1 MGSWAQ
7 ASGAKKQTAA
17 ASRVEKKARE
27 TGETPKVLADR
38 VVQRYRDAWKVYGIT
53 NDDFIRTTEERH
65 KKVVQEYVE
74 IKDGKAIITIDLA
87 HRGKPSS
94 SGKSI
99 IVASTGGNQAI
110 PGTDVILGLNAY
122 VKK

>member
-1 MGSWAQ
+1 MAQ
-7 ASGAKKQTAA
+7 QL
-17 ASRVEKKARE
+17 
-27 TGETPKVLADR
+27 GEN
-38 VVQRYRDAWKVYGIT
+38 IT
-53 NDDFIRTTEERH
+53 
-65 KKVVQEYVE
+65 VE

>member
-1 MGSWAQ
+1 
-7 ASGAKKQTAA
+7 
-17 ASRVEKKARE
+17 V
-27 TGETPKVLADR
+27 
-38 VVQRYRDAWKVYGIT
+38 
-53 NDDFIRTTEERH
+53 
-65 KKVVQEYVE
+65 
-74 IKDGKAIITIDLA
+74 KDGKAIITIDLA